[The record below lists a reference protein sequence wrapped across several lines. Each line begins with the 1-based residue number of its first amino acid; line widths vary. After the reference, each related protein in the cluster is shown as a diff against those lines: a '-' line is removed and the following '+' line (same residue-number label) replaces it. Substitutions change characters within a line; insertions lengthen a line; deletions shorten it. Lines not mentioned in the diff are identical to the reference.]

1 MITVSHT
8 MPALKVTLLARPGE
22 DTRHR
27 LGGHAY
33 VTIGRDPSCSICLDD
48 PHVSRKQAVITKRNG
63 HFHVRALQCASVTW
77 FNDEKLEPGP
87 DGERELH
94 DEDVRT
100 THAPAFLAFAV
111 TH

>member
-1 MITVSHT
+1 

-22 DTRHR
+22 DTVHK
-27 LGGHAY
+27 LVTST
-33 VTIGRDPSCSICLDD
+33 VTIGRDPSSSICLDD
-48 PHVSRKQAVITKRNG
+48 PYLSRHLAVITKRNG
-63 HFHVRALQCASVTW
+63 HFYVQALQCTSVAW

-87 DGERELH
+87 DDERELH